1 MEDKNLYN
9 KVMLIAFCIILV
21 LLGAGMY
28 SRSTAAQRASENYVP
43 EETSRKYNWKQS
55 VPLYEHCFDIH
66 KEYGALHGVC
76 GTGHMDRPFNRC
88 AEAA

>member
-28 SRSTAAQRASENYVP
+28 SRSTAAQRVQL
-43 EETSRKYNWKQS
+43 ETERTA
-55 VPLYEHCFDIH
+55 V
-66 KEYGALHGVC
+66 
-76 GTGHMDRPFNRC
+76 
-88 AEAA
+88 

>member
-28 SRSTAAQRASENYVP
+28 SRSTAAQWASENYVP
-43 EETSRKYNWKQS
+43 RGNVQEVQLETERTA
-55 VPLYEHCFDIH
+55 V
-66 KEYGALHGVC
+66 
-76 GTGHMDRPFNRC
+76 
-88 AEAA
+88 

>member
-28 SRSTAAQRASENYVP
+28 SRSKAAQRASENYVP
-43 EETSRKYNWKQS
+43 RGNVQELQLETERTA
-55 VPLYEHCFDIH
+55 V
-66 KEYGALHGVC
+66 
-76 GTGHMDRPFNRC
+76 
-88 AEAA
+88 

>member
-9 KVMLIAFCIILV
+9 NVMLIAFCIILV

-43 EETSRKYNWKQS
+43 RGNVQEVQLETERTA
-55 VPLYEHCFDIH
+55 V
-66 KEYGALHGVC
+66 
-76 GTGHMDRPFNRC
+76 
-88 AEAA
+88 

>member
-21 LLGAGMY
+21 PATGMY

-43 EETSRKYNWKQS
+43 RGNVQEVQLETERTA
-55 VPLYEHCFDIH
+55 V
-66 KEYGALHGVC
+66 
-76 GTGHMDRPFNRC
+76 
-88 AEAA
+88 

>member
-9 KVMLIAFCIILV
+9 KVMLIAFCIIL

-43 EETSRKYNWKQS
+43 RGNVQEVQLETERTA
-55 VPLYEHCFDIH
+55 V
-66 KEYGALHGVC
+66 
-76 GTGHMDRPFNRC
+76 
-88 AEAA
+88 

>member
-28 SRSTAAQRASENYVP
+28 SRSVAAQRALENYVP
-43 EETSRKYNWKQS
+43 RGNVQELQLETRYSGQNIIRQGYKPVKTVLKDHHLTDDNK
-55 VPLYEHCFDIH
+55 
-66 KEYGALHGVC
+66 
-76 GTGHMDRPFNRC
+76 
-88 AEAA
+88 